1 MQTSQRGLALIMG
14 NEGFSATVYPDAG
27 QEAIGYGHD
36 LLPGEG
42 FPNGITQDQA
52 TAILAHDL
60 ATRFEPAVNRLAPQ
74 ANQNQFDSLVDFCF
88 NLGVGSLEMMLA
100 HGWDEVTEQ
109 IPLWCHV
116 AGVENANLKA
126 RRAAEIALFN
136 TPA

>member
-1 MQTSQRGLALIMG
+1 MKTSPKGIAFIEH
-14 NEGFSATVYPDAG
+14 NEGLRLTVYNDTGKP
-27 QEAIGYGHD
+27 AIGYGHD